1 MKRKIIPLI
10 LFLGIGLALPLFVT
24 NTYYLN
30 ILIIILLYSYLAT
43 SWNIVGGF
51 AGQLSLGHSA
61 FMALGA
67 YTSTILFSQFGVS
80 PWIGM
85 IVGGVIAGFIAVLIG
100 IPTSRLKGAY
110 YAIATIAFS
119 SGLMLL
125 LVTVKN
131 IGSIKL
137 GGAEGL
143 SVTYVPDAT
152 FFDFQFNSK
161 VPYYYLILA
170 FSIVILLIS
179 WLIDRSKLGFYLTA
193 IKEDEDAAKALGI
206 NVARTKLIAAGI
218 SGFLTAIG
226 GTFYAQYFRYLEPQ
240 YIAGPEFSNQMVFLA
255 IVGGI
260 GTVFGPFVGGIILTA
275 ISEITRVTFTD
286 LPSGT
291 HLVIYGIIV
300 LIVILFFPKGI
311 TTPIKDKYLD
321 ICSKLF
327 DRNRK
332 NLKV

>member
-10 LFLGIGLALPLFVT
+10 FFLIVALVLPLFVT

-30 ILIIILLYSYLAT
+30 TLILILLYSYLAT
-43 SWNIVGGF
+43 CWNIVGGF

-61 FMALGA
+61 FLALGA
-67 YTSTILFSQFGVS
+67 YSSTILFSQYGVS

-85 IVGGVIAGFIAVLIG
+85 IVGGIIAGIIAVLIG
-100 IPTSRLKGAY
+100 IPTSRLRGAY

-119 SGLMLL
+119 SGLMILL
-125 LVTVKN
+125 ITIKN
-131 IGSIKL
+131 IGPIKL

-143 SVTYVPDAT
+143 SVTYKPDAT
-152 FFDFQFNSK
+152 FWDFQFNSK
-161 VPYYYLILA
+161 IPYYYLILA
-170 FSIVILLIS
+170 FSIVILLVS

-206 NVARTKLIAAGI
+206 NVAKTKLIAAGL
-218 SGFLTAIG
+218 SGFFTALG

-240 YIAGPEFSNQMVFLA
+240 FIAGPDFSNQMVFLA

-260 GTVFGPFVGGIILTA
+260 GTVFGPFVGGVILTT

-286 LPSGT
+286 LPAGT

-300 LIVILFFPKGI
+300 LLVILFFPRGI
-311 TTPIKDKYLD
+311 ATPIKDLYLQV
-321 ICSKLF
+321 CSKLF
-327 DRNRK
+327 DRK
-332 NLKV
+332 SLGGK